1 MKPIKLKEVDCDT
14 CLTPIKGV
22 NVASHTGGEA
32 ICWTCDLIK
41 TSIQQNV

>member
-1 MKPIKLKEVDCDT
+1 MAPNNGVFKDCDT

-22 NVASHTGGEA
+22 HVDSHTDDEA

-41 TSIQQNV
+41 TSIQST